1 MERVLKMFENHRR
14 NNKIKDFRRDGLK
27 VTDYDK
33 TNCTIALESRGGRRT
48 RLAFKLIDFDGNRQL
63 SLSGDLITS
72 DGEALSRVMKVM
84 WNEELPEEFWADEVL
99 RKQLFGEE
107 PVVTTEEVPETG
119 KTETPDPHTEGDG
132 NDEGNDVGK
141 APAEPQKP
149 SPIYFRDMAAYV
161 TGQPNEVI
169 VTVKASYRI
178 DNE

>member
-1 MERVLKMFENHRR
+1 MFENRKR
-14 NNKIKDFRRDGLK
+14 NKKIQDFRKDGLK
-27 VTDYDK
+27 VTQYDK
-33 TNCTIALESRGGRRT
+33 NNCTIALESRGGRRT
-48 RLAFKLIDFDGNRQL
+48 TLAFKLVDFDGNRQL
-63 SLSGDLITS
+63 SFSGDLITS

-84 WNEELPEEFWADEVL
+84 WNEEL
-99 RKQLFGEE
+99 
-107 PVVTTEEVPETG
+107 VVATEEVPEPEEP
-119 KTETPDPHTEGDG
+119 ETPEPHTECGE
-132 NDEGNDVGK
+132 NDEGNNAGNAGT

>member
-1 MERVLKMFENHRR
+1 MFENRKR
-14 NNKIKDFRRDGLK
+14 NKKIQDFRKDGLK
-27 VTDYDK
+27 VTQYDK
-33 TNCTIALESRGGRRT
+33 NNCTITLESRGGRRT
-48 RLAFKLIDFDGNRQL
+48 TLAFKLVDFDGNRQL
-63 SLSGDLITS
+63 SFSGDLITS

-84 WNEELPEEFWADEVL
+84 WNEELPQEFWADEAL

-107 PVVTTEEVPETG
+107 LVVATEEVPEPEEP
-119 KTETPDPHTEGDG
+119 ETPEPHTEGG
-132 NDEGNDVGK
+132 ENDEGNNAGNAGT